1 MFEAILGHSG
11 SWLGLLGTV
20 ALTLTGYVANR
31 YIIPFLKVG
40 KRQKYAQYVAAI
52 ADELTDA
59 LRARHP
65 EKEWLEHLDE
75 AVDTLAAICGVS
87 PEIARRAIKASAAR
101 K

>member
-1 MFEAILGHSG
+1 MEFVFSQSESLFSMLGS
-11 SWLGLLGTV
+11 LGLLF
-20 ALTLTGYVANR
+20 AGYIAQR
-31 YIIPFLKVG
+31 FLIPFLNVG
-40 KRQKYAQYVAAI
+40 RRQKYAQYIAAI

-65 EKEWLEHLDE
+65 EKEWLAHLDE

-87 PEIARRAIKASAAR
+87 IEIARRAIKASAAR